1 MDVFRRP
8 ERLSDM
14 IAQSVDNQD
23 FGEIAI
29 LPKYLD
35 SQERMVSRDILASSI
50 FHQRKSEHL
59 L

>member
-1 MDVFRRP
+1 
-8 ERLSDM
+8 M

-23 FGEIAI
+23 FGGIAI